1 MSLHRFFESNDC
13 MEFNSFFHE
22 FKANFIIFFKE
33 SIMKKY
39 KRIFTLHIALASFF
53 AMLYGCSSSSGNASI
68 SLVSTLDKVA
78 FGGTA
83 LIRVDSTAP
92 PVVALNGTDVS
103 GSFKLDPFKS
113 NSYLGVVSGLILGD
127 NNLVANQGANSLV
140 VKNYPKTGP
149 VISGPWI
156 KPFKCTTHEYN
167 YLPDASTTLSAT
179 ELMGS
184 NGCDIGGP
192 QINYVYL
199 TTGNTFKTLPN
210 ANIVNAS
217 YPADLTTTTIP
228 NSSGSSEKYIALLET
243 GTINRGIYQMAIP
256 YDPIKYG
263 AGSGVTSATTNYPNP
278 LNPTKISQGWNRK
291 LIYAFG
297 GGCQQG
303 YYTQGNDTNFS
314 LLRASL
320 PGAAFPQTYL
330 SQGFASVSSTL
341 NTLGNNCNDVLS
353 AETAIMT
360 KDKFVQTY
368 GVPIYTMGAGSS
380 GGSTQQMSIA
390 ENYPGILDGVTSLQ
404 TFADYASQFQPLMD
418 SRLMDI
424 YVNVTNPKNNTSS
437 ATPINWTKEQLN
449 AVTGMFNTDLW
460 QVLSDRPNGPNSYLF
475 GQTITNQIIDPVFA
489 YVGMPVTSTSANRL
503 DPAQTSPIL
512 CNKKTYN
519 VLTGC
524 VAINGQVS
532 SNTPTVAVTPPPG
545 SPLYPKATGPNQNLQ
560 FDPVINP
567 IGVRT
572 NTIDANINIL
582 GKRAKDGYAQRYLDN
597 EGVQYGLNAFKSG
610 KISAAQFID
619 LNQNIG
625 GVDINFQ
632 YQKQRTTADTAALSR
647 VYQTGRVGRGSGG
660 LASIPVIAQIGYND
674 VTVDVS
680 TPAGRSATVTH
691 SKYWSFVLRE
701 RMIKSNGAADNL
713 VIYAS
718 KNAPSGTFP
727 SDMII
732 GSMDKWLTAMASDS
746 KGYTSAYQ
754 KVVANKPADVSDGCW
769 DLNLNKINEKLNP
782 STGQCAQWSTFG
794 ITYTPSTNGGNPTV
808 SPVAN
813 LIGGQGFQNPLMSAG
828 GPTTADILKCQL
840 KPIVATDYV
849 DANAKQL
856 LSATQVT
863 QLQGIF
869 PNGVCDW
876 TKPGVGQTS
885 TPAVANASFGPHPV
899 NLVFDI
905 NTATP
910 GQ

>member
-1 MSLHRFFESNDC
+1 LSPYFVHGKGLTLTV
-13 MEFNSFFHE
+13 SFTPFL
-22 FKANFIIFFKE
+22 KE
-33 SIMKKY
+33 LIMQKY
-39 KRIFTLHIALASFF
+39 NYIVGIKIALVSVLTL
-53 AMLYGCSSSSGNASI
+53 LYGCSNSSGNASI
-68 SLVSTLDKVA
+68 SLVSSLDKVT

-83 LIRVDSTAP
+83 LIRVDSPSSPT
-92 PVVALNGTDVS
+92 VSLNGTDVS
-103 GSFKLDPFKS
+103 ASFKPDPYKA
-113 NSYLGVVSGLILGD
+113 NSFLGVVTGLTLGD
-127 NNLVANQGANSLV
+127 NNLLANQGAGSLV

-167 YLPDASTTLSAT
+167 YLPDASTTLTLT
-179 ELMGS
+179 ELLGT

-199 TTGNTFKTLPN
+199 TTANTYKTLSN
-210 ANIVNAS
+210 TNIVNGT
-217 YPADLTTTTIP
+217 YPTDLSTTAIP
-228 NSSGSSEKYIALLET
+228 SSFGSTEKFIALLET
-243 GTINRGIYQMAIP
+243 GTINRGIYQIAVP

-278 LNPTKISQGWNRK
+278 LNPTKTSQGWNRK

-360 KDKFVQTY
+360 KDKFLQSY

-390 ENYPGILDGVTSLQ
+390 ENYPGVLDGVASLQ

-418 SRLMDI
+418 SRLIDI
-424 YVNVTNPKNNTSS
+424 YVNVNNPKNNAASS
-437 ATPINWTKEQLN
+437 TPVNWTKEQIN

-489 YVGMPVTSTSANRL
+489 YPGMPVTSTSANRL
-503 DPAQTSPIL
+503 DPSQTSPIY
-512 CNKKTYN
+512 CSKKTYN

-532 SNTPTVAVTPPPG
+532 SNTPTVAVTPAPG
-545 SPLYPKATGPNQNLQ
+545 APLFPKATGPNANLQ
-560 FDPVINP
+560 FDPVLNP

-582 GKRAKDGYAQRYLDN
+582 GKRATDGYAQRYLDN
-597 EGVQYGLNAFKSG
+597 EGVQYGLNALKSG
-610 KISAAQFID
+610 KISVTQFID

-632 YQKQRTTADTAALSR
+632 HQKQRTIADSGALSR
-647 VYQTGRVGRGSGG
+647 VYQTGRVGKGSGG
-660 LASIPVIAQIGYND
+660 LASIPVIGQIGYND
-674 VTVDVS
+674 ITVDVS

-718 KNAPSGTFP
+718 RNAPSGTFAT
-727 SDMII
+727 DMVI
-732 GSMDKWLTAMASDS
+732 GSMDKWLSAIASDS
-746 KGYTSAYQ
+746 KVYTSAYQ
-754 KVVANKPADVSDGCW
+754 KVLANKPGDVAEGCW
-769 DLNLNKINEKLNP
+769 DLKLNKINEKLNP
-782 STGQCAQWSTFG
+782 TTGQCAQYSTFG
-794 ITYTPSTNGGNPTV
+794 VTYTPSINGENPTV
-808 SPVAN
+808 APVAN

-840 KPIVATDYV
+840 KPIVSADYV
-849 DANAKQL
+849 DASGKQL
-856 LSATQVT
+856 LSASQVT
-863 QLQGIF
+863 QLQSIF
-869 PNGVCDW
+869 PTGVCDW
-876 TKPGVGQTS
+876 TKPGVGQITS
-885 TPAVANASFGPHPV
+885 PAVPYASFGPHPV
-899 NLVFDI
+899 NLAFDI
-905 NTATP
+905 NTAKP